1 MTTLFDKYFGIYSFT
16 QSFLGQIIFLV
27 MLTTEEEKGG
37 GGEESGAVI
46 SAYVIPLFVRV
57 ERFCNLY
64 SKEMK
69 NKTN

>member
-1 MTTLFDKYFGIYSFT
+1 
-16 QSFLGQIIFLV
+16 